1 MASNLK
7 ARTLGL
13 LPLGAMPGVS
23 QIPLSTI
30 AALAIKAFRR
40 ATLDEA
46 ALLSNMHRC
55 SADAGSGRLRPRS
68 RSAFGLTKI
77 PRAMSRG
84 FCFAAG
90 VAQKCGAGNAEM
102 SGTSKVICDKTIVTI
117 GTCPKTNLISSHE
130 S

>member
-68 RSAFGLTKI
+68 RSAFGLTKN
-77 PRAMSRG
+77 PPG
-84 FCFAAG
+84 NVPGVLFAADANARG
-90 VAQKCGAGNAEM
+90 VVVRYRSRAWWPRKA
-102 SGTSKVICDKTIVTI
+102 
-117 GTCPKTNLISSHE
+117 NLWQHPTGRV
-130 S
+130 